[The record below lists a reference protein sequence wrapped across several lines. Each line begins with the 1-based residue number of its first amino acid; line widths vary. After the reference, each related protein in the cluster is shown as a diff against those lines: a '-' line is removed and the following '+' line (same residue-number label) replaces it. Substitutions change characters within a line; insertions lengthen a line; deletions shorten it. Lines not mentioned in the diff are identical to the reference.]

1 MLILLI
7 DLILLKDS
15 KDSNELRGKY
25 SGEKKPQDE
34 SAGHCI
40 QSKRMWAE
48 MMCHLVSTWLFS
60 KTAMAA
66 SFLMIYQEN
75 LVLFIFKLSYLFG
88 MYLL

>member
-1 MLILLI
+1 MILRI
-7 DLILLKDS
+7 TVV
-15 KDSNELRGKY
+15 
-25 SGEKKPQDE
+25 
-34 SAGHCI
+34 
-40 QSKRMWAE
+40 SKRMWAG

-75 LVLFIFKLSYLFG
+75 LVLFIFKLNCLFG